1 MLDLFL
7 EIYQTLRLN
16 KLRTAL
22 TGFSV
27 AWGIFIL
34 IVLLGAANA
43 LFSATKSNLDASSS
57 SVSTVYADRTT
68 MPYAGFK
75 AGRPIAFDTTDMAAI
90 RDNMPDRVEGVTSW
104 HTRTDTVRYN
114 GDFAVLSVQGVFP
127 SFYESRQDMRI
138 TEGRNINDIDI
149 RDQRKVCVI
158 SGAAATNVLKR
169 DSLCVGEKVKIG
181 SSTYTIVGVIKRI
194 FDESRQLVA
203 VPFST
208 YINVYSQE
216 GHKLYGMEVTTQNVT
231 TKELS
236 EKFNDDLRQ
245 FLASRKLFNPADRAA
260 MWIDDSISRRE
271 TGSNVIFW
279 INMSVWVIGILTLL
293 SGIVGVSNIMFV
305 SVKERT
311 HEIGV
316 RRALGAKPRNIHTMI
331 MAESVCIMLI
341 FGYLGLVAGVA
352 VTEIASNV
360 VAEMGKGTQAEM
372 FSNIHVGIDIALQT
386 TAAMV
391 LAGMVAGL
399 FPARKATKVNPVEAL
414 NYE

>member
-1 MLDLFL
+1 
-7 EIYQTLRLN
+7 
-16 KLRTAL
+16 
-22 TGFSV
+22 
-27 AWGIFIL
+27 
-34 IVLLGAANA
+34 
-43 LFSATKSNLDASSS
+43 
-57 SVSTVYADRTT
+57 
-68 MPYAGFK
+68 
-75 AGRPIAFDTTDMAAI
+75 
-90 RDNMPDRVEGVTSW
+90 
-104 HTRTDTVRYN
+104 
-114 GDFAVLSVQGVFP
+114 
-127 SFYESRQDMRI
+127 MRI

-203 VPFST
+203 IPFST

-236 EKFNDDLRQ
+236 DKFNDDLRQ
-245 FLASRKLFNPADRAA
+245 FLSSRKLFNPADRAA